1 MNRKEWIE
9 YFEAIN
15 NRKPTIQECQQAL
28 LNGEFVMEGK
38 QATFSNNGNSVT
50 EGAMPFPNQMTGQMV
65 NPAYSQQIVFVK
77 KKKFGKKTFLGLGIA
92 LFLVVA
98 TSLGLFL
105 FSSKGTNLGGLWVNG
120 NNDGLVY
127 DLKEKNSKLLLAI
140 RKIILKKLL
149 SVRRFDKSLKEA

>member
-1 MNRKEWIE
+1 
-9 YFEAIN
+9 
-15 NRKPTIQECQQAL
+15 
-28 LNGEFVMEGK
+28 
-38 QATFSNNGNSVT
+38 
-50 EGAMPFPNQMTGQMV
+50 MV

-127 DLKEKNSKLLLAI
+127 DLKEKKALYQKSFDED
-140 RKIILKKLL
+140 ILKNIY
-149 SVRRFDKSLKEA
+149 

>member
-15 NRKPTIQECQQAL
+15 NRKPSIQECQQAL
-28 LNGEFVMEGK
+28 LNGEFVMEGR
-38 QATFSNNGNSVT
+38 QANFTNNGKTIT
-50 EGAMPFPNQMTGQMV
+50 EEAMLLSNQMTGQMV

-127 DLKEKNSKLLLAI
+127 DLKEKKALYQKSFDED
-140 RKIILKKLL
+140 ILKNIY
-149 SVRRFDKSLKEA
+149 